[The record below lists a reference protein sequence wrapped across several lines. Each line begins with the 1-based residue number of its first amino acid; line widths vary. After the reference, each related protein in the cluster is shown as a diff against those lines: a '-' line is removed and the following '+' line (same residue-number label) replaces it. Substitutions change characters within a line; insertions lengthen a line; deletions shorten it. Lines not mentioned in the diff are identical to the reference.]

1 MTILNEDL
9 LYINNNLTK
18 KEKGFYKDT
27 VILITGCAGSLGYEL
42 VHFLLQYS
50 NAKRIIGIDNC
61 CLGYPKWLKR
71 LVKNNSIDFY
81 KEDISAID
89 LHSIIDSD
97 KVDIV
102 FHMAS
107 VASPISYRSLPLIT
121 MEANVGGCINLLQY
135 YKDKKLRNF
144 CFFSSSEV
152 YGSPDDANIPTNESF
167 YGYVNTVG
175 PRSCYDEAKRYSE
188 TICYEYSQKHQIPC
202 TILRPFNVFGPGM
215 KLNDKRIPSDCI
227 SAILNNERIQLYSDG
242 TPTRTFCYVSDAIIW
257 ILKATYNNAFE
268 VFNIGMD
275 KPEMTMYDF
284 ASLCAE
290 IGKKKY
296 NYSKAIQY
304 SVSSDKNYLVDNPR
318 RRCPDLANSQ
328 KKLEFCPHITTRQ
341 GIERF
346 LDFLTEYGTDLMEE
360 WQW

>member
-9 LYINNNLTK
+9 LYINNQLSED
-18 KEKGFYKDT
+18 EKHFYKDA

-42 VHFLLQYS
+42 VHYLLQYS
-50 NAKRIIGIDNC
+50 GAKKIIGIDNC
-61 CLGYPKWLKR
+61 CLGYPNWLKR
-71 LVKNNSIDFY
+71 LVNNKSIEFY
-81 KEDISAID
+81 QEDISTVD
-89 LHSIIDSD
+89 FHSIVDSN
-97 KVDIV
+97 KVNII

-107 VASPISYRSLPLIT
+107 VASPISYRSFPLMT

-135 YKDKKLRNF
+135 YKEKKLANF

-152 YGSPDDANIPTNESF
+152 YGSPDDKNIPTNESF
-167 YGYVNTVG
+167 FGYVNTVG

-188 TICYEYSQKHQIPC
+188 TICYVYSQNHKIPC

-215 KLNDKRIPSDCI
+215 KLNDKRIPADCI
-227 SAILNNERIQLYSDG
+227 SAILNNESIQLYSDG

-257 ILKATYNNAFE
+257 ILKAARSISFE

-275 KPEMTMYDF
+275 KPEMTMHDF
-284 ASLCAE
+284 ALLCAK
-290 IGKKKY
+290 IGKEKY
-296 NYSKAIQY
+296 NYSKPIQY
-304 SVSSDKNYLVDNPR
+304 AVSYDKNYLVDNPR
-318 RRCPDLANSQ
+318 RRCPDLDNSQ
-328 KKLEFCPHITTRQ
+328 KKLSFHPHITTEE

-346 LDFLTEYGTDLMEE
+346 LEFLAEYGTDLMEE